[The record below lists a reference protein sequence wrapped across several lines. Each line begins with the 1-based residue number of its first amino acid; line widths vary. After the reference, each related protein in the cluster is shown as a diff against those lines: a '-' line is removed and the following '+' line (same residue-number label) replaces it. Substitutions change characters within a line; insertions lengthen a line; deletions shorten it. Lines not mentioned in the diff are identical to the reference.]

1 MATIEQSIEV
11 HAPITAVYNQWT
23 QFEEFPRFMEGVDEV
38 QQLDDR
44 RLHWRASFG
53 GQAHDWDAEITEQ
66 LPESAWPG
74 ATSTAR
80 TTPAWSRSTEST
92 TRPRA

>member
-23 QFEEFPRFMEGVDEV
+23 QFEEFPRFMDGVDAVE
-38 QQLDDR
+38 QRDDR
-44 RLHWRASFG
+44 QLHWRASFG
-53 GQAHDWDAEITEQ
+53 GEEHEWDAEITEQ
-66 LPESAWPG
+66 QPDERVAWR
-74 ATSTAR
+74 TSTAR
-80 TTPAWSRSTEST
+80 STPAWSRSTRST